1 MKRTEVYK
9 LIDGERDYQ
18 EWRWEKNIRKD
29 GVFDE
34 DKAPAEWLN
43 YIKFH
48 LERAEITNYQL
59 SKSDTM
65 EEVRKIAALAVR
77 AMEIHGC
84 EPRQIHRDLNE

>member
-1 MKRTEVYK
+1 MERTDVYK
-9 LIDGERDYQ
+9 LIGGEREYQ
-18 EWRWEKNIRKD
+18 EWRWKKNLRED
-29 GVFDE
+29 YVPDE

-65 EEVRKIAALAVR
+65 EEIRKIAALAVR

-84 EPRQIHRDLNE
+84 EPRQIDIDINE

>member
-1 MKRTEVYK
+1 MERRDVYT
-9 LIDGERDYQ
+9 LIDGERKYQ
-18 EWRWEKNIRKD
+18 EWRWKNEIRED
-29 GVFDE
+29 GVHDE

-48 LERAEITNYQL
+48 LERAEITNYEL

-65 EEVRKIAALAVR
+65 EEIRKIAALAVR

-84 EPRQIHRDLNE
+84 PKRETVETPQ